1 MQKYFATS
9 LTKSWFCL
17 LIIGILF
24 TLAACG
30 GSPPAANTS
39 TPTATTAPTAT
50 DTPIPTPTTAPT
62 AAPTTAPSGGTSVTV
77 TNFAFSPATITVKVG
92 TTITWTNNTGA
103 PHTVTSDD
111 GTSFDSG
118 INNPIAAS
126 GGTYSFTFT
135 KAGTYT
141 YHCQIHPFMKA
152 TVVVQ

>member
-9 LTKSWFCL
+9 TTKSWFCL

-62 AAPTTAPSGGTSVTV
+62 TAPSGGTSVTV
-77 TNFAFSPATITVKVG
+77 TNFAFSPATLTVKVG
-92 TTITWTNNTGA
+92 ATVTWTNKDGVIHTATDNNGA
-103 PHTVTSDD
+103 FA
-111 GTSFDSG
+111 GTL
-118 INNPIAAS
+118 AA
-126 GGTYSFTFT
+126 GGGSYSFTFS
-135 KAGTYT
+135 KAGTYD
-141 YHCQIHPFMKA
+141 YHCARHPYMTA
-152 TVVVQ
+152 VIIVQ